1 MKPFKK
7 KAKETA
13 PTQRPFVPT
22 DIALGLG
29 EDEAAQ
35 RAAAGDINT
44 PVKSPVKSV
53 KQIILSNIFT
63 YFNMIFI
70 IIGIALIACRSFNH
84 LMFL

>member
-1 MKPFKK
+1 MKLFKK

-44 PVKSPVKSV
+44 PVKSPGKVGKADNSV
-53 KQIILSNIFT
+53 EYL
-63 YFNMIFI
+63 Y
-70 IIGIALIACRSFNH
+70 L
-84 LMFL
+84 L